1 MSGISVNAGMQNAC
15 RFTMLDRPPCLG
27 CICPA
32 RAYLTPRARRVIM
45 LEFSLWV
52 LGGVLMVGLVACRL
66 ARKPRKQNDMEL
78 LEFDFDKSKCYE
90 KDGRKFP
97 FSY

>member
-1 MSGISVNAGMQNAC
+1 
-15 RFTMLDRPPCLG
+15 
-27 CICPA
+27 
-32 RAYLTPRARRVIM
+32 M